1 MIMKAYVVEEI
12 SGGDVFGDRTFATK
26 ELADEYCEWKNKH
39 QGSKWCRWQYTE
51 IEVITKRLSEAE
63 MQKDYSYSEE

>member
-1 MIMKAYVVEEI
+1 MMKVYAVQEI
-12 SGGDVFGDRTFATK
+12 SGDDVFGDRTFATK

>member
-1 MIMKAYVVEEI
+1 MKVYVVEEI
-12 SGGDVFGDRTFATK
+12 SGDDVFGDRTFATK

-39 QGSKWCRWQYTE
+39 QGSEWCRWQYTE
-51 IEVITKRLSEAE
+51 IEVVTRRLSEAE

>member
-1 MIMKAYVVEEI
+1 MMKVYAVQEI
-12 SGGDVFGDRTFATK
+12 YDGYSFEDRLFATK

-51 IEVITKRLSEAE
+51 IEVITRRLSEAE
-63 MQKDYSYSEE
+63 MRKDYSYSEE